1 MKAFAI
7 PTECFPLAWP
17 TGVPRTQHPRVAP
30 FGRGYNRTT
39 HLSDQIDAVYREM
52 KLMRVSSCVISSNLP
67 TRVDGTPRSDSVERW
82 GAVSV
87 EQAFAG
93 FVALPPGDPS
103 APTSAPAERPWR
115 DVLEVPSEPWTAS
128 APASVLLL
136 FARQQHRELIK
147 RHHPDRG
154 GDPSVAAAIN
164 VALAQAEA
172 ELGGGS

>member
-7 PTECFPLAWP
+7 P
-17 TGVPRTQHPRVAP
+17 
-30 FGRGYNRTT
+30 
-39 HLSDQIDAVYREM
+39 
-52 KLMRVSSCVISSNLP
+52 
-67 TRVDGTPRSDSVERW
+67 
-82 GAVSV
+82 
-87 EQAFAG
+87 
-93 FVALPPGDPS
+93 
-103 APTSAPAERPWR
+103 
-115 DVLEVPSEPWTAS
+115 VLEVPSEPWTAS

>member
-30 FGRGYNRTT
+30 FGRGYNR
-39 HLSDQIDAVYREM
+39 
-52 KLMRVSSCVISSNLP
+52 
-67 TRVDGTPRSDSVERW
+67 
-82 GAVSV
+82 
-87 EQAFAG
+87 
-93 FVALPPGDPS
+93 
-103 APTSAPAERPWR
+103 TSAPAERPWR